1 MPDEPPPPDQPASAD
16 APAVLTT
23 AANVSGLAR
32 ETLFSTTGR
41 ANVGGLVR
49 EILISGIGLGGTI
62 AAKSSGR
69 AAASILSTGVTLA
82 GTIVAQSKSRG
93 ATSLSIALAG
103 RIQARA
109 SARLAQLPDFVP
121 LAGRI
126 RASSSAQLA
135 DLSKRVVQGRASAM
149 SRARGVL
156 DVRYPGPQ
164 NAVTLNV

>member
-1 MPDEPPPPDQPASAD
+1 MPDDPLPDQPTSAD

-23 AANVSGLAR
+23 AANLSAVAR
-32 ETLFSTTGR
+32 ETLFSTTGQ
-41 ANVGGLVR
+41 AKVGGLVR

-82 GTIVAQSKSRG
+82 GTIVAQSKARG
-93 ATSLSIALAG
+93 TTSLSIALAG

-109 SARLAQLPDFVP
+109 SARIGQLPDFVP

-126 RASSSAQLA
+126 STKSSAQLA
-135 DLSKRVVQGRASAM
+135 DLSKRSVQGRASAM
-149 SRARGVL
+149 SRARGTL
-156 DVRYPGPQ
+156 ALKYPGPQ

>member
-1 MPDEPPPPDQPASAD
+1 MPDEPPPTSAD

-23 AANVSGLAR
+23 AANVSGVAR
-32 ETLFSTTGR
+32 ETLFSITGR

-69 AAASILSTGVTLA
+69 ASASILSTGVTLA
-82 GTIVAQSKSRG
+82 GTIQAQSKARG

-109 SARLAQLPDFVP
+109 SARVAQLPNFVP

-126 RASSSAQLA
+126 STKSSAQLA

-149 SRARGVL
+149 SRARATL
-156 DVRYPGPQ
+156 ALQYPGPQ